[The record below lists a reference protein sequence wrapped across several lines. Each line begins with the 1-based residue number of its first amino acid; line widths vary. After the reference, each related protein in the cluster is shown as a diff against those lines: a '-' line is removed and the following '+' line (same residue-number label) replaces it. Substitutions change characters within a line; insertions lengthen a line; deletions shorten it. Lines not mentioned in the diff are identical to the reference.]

1 MVPRENSPAGT
12 GDHGLFRG
20 PGPGESGL
28 PGSEGPKPLG
38 EYIMKGISS
47 PPRLIQEALT
57 VSQNALRASGLFLRE
72 MQKLAP
78 CQMAA
83 IYFLDES
90 ADEITTVLFGTD
102 LSLPEEV
109 GQIFPL
115 ARSWI
120 EQCLHPGIP
129 YIESAKGMQGPASAD
144 LRYRDSGIKS
154 SFWVPLAN
162 QGRLGE

>member
-1 MVPRENSPAGT
+1 
-12 GDHGLFRG
+12 
-20 PGPGESGL
+20 
-28 PGSEGPKPLG
+28 
-38 EYIMKGISS
+38 MKGISS